1 MAKKAKTVKEL
12 DNQLKELVKV
22 VEQLQIELT
31 QPKLKMNSRI
41 EILEIAL
48 KSRDKKTPVTTQY
61 QTPNKN

>member
-12 DNQLKELVKV
+12 DNELKELVKV

-31 QPKLKMNSRI
+31 QTKLKINSRI

-48 KSRDKKTPVTTQY
+48 KSRDKKTPVTTQC